1 MRVVLRV
8 ALVLCALMLHTTEG
22 TDHEVFELSPSLGE
36 EAGSATAAAAPASAS
51 SAAATTGAK
60 ETASIDDAAT
70 AVAAVEGNML
80 RQQAKWERETA
91 TGQAIIKAVG
101 RAGEP
106 KTTTA
111 QELVDLENEAEA
123 RRLKLFEAAK
133 AIKIQLRDQER
144 RASEGLLRAK
154 QAVDKARIK
163 VKLAKVAMIKAADPL
178 NAIRDE
184 KACKQVPECLKE
196 KRAAGG
202 CSVDK
207 FPISTCLKAKKR
219 GGQTV
224 LYVRAGTEKLLRYVH
239 A

>member
-1 MRVVLRV
+1 MQIAFDTCVSRL
-8 ALVLCALMLHTTEG
+8 TE
-22 TDHEVFELSPSLGE
+22 LIS
-36 EAGSATAAAAPASAS
+36 
-51 SAAATTGAK
+51 
-60 ETASIDDAAT
+60 
-70 AVAAVEGNML
+70 
-80 RQQAKWERETA
+80 W
-91 TGQAIIKAVG
+91 G
-101 RAGEP
+101 RAEP

-207 FPISTCLKAKKR
+207 FPISTCLKAKK
-219 GGQTV
+219 GEVKLCSTSELVQKNCCATCMLNTLETCQKV
-224 LYVRAGTEKLLRYVH
+224 LRCSPRSPSTPPPLTPPTTTKC
-239 A
+239 